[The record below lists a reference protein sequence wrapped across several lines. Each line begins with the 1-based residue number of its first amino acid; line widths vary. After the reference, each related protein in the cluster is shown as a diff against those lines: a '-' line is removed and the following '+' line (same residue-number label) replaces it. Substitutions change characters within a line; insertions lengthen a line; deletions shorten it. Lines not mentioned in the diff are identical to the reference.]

1 MHLHMH
7 IGREWYAVLTIWLG
21 LMTVC
26 GVFAFRIMTLL
37 YRQHCAER
45 LLRLHIAATIGRA
58 ARESAR
64 PPGEPA

>member
-1 MHLHMH
+1 MHVHMHLD
-7 IGREWYAVLTIWLG
+7 GEWYAVLSIWLG

-26 GVFAFRIMTLL
+26 GWFMVRIVTLL

-45 LLRLHIAATIGRA
+45 FLRLHLAAAMGRA
-58 ARESAR
+58 VRESSR

>member
-1 MHLHMH
+1 MHVHMHLD
-7 IGREWYAVLTIWLG
+7 REWYAVLMIWLG

-26 GVFAFRIMTLL
+26 GVFAVRIVTLL

-45 LLRLHIAATIGRA
+45 LLRLHLAAAMGRA
-58 ARESAR
+58 VRESSP